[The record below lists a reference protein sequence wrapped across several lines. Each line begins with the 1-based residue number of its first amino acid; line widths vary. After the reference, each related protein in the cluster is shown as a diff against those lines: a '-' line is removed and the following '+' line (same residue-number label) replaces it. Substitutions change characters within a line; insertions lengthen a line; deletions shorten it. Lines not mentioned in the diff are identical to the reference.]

1 MKFKEI
7 NLQTAYAGES
17 ESQEDME
24 LDENEASSD
33 EDSDLISQGLIHRSS
48 AAESFIRKINIS
60 CNVGKTERISPYCIQ
75 Q

>member
-24 LDENEASSD
+24 LDENEANSD
-33 EDSDLISQGLIHRSS
+33 EDSDLI
-48 AAESFIRKINIS
+48 EKNIS
-60 CNVGKTERISPYCIQ
+60 RNVEKTERISPYCIQ